1 MIAENLARV
10 KRRMAEAAGKSGRDP
25 QTVRLVTVSKL
36 IPEHKIA
43 QAIEAGATLLGES
56 RVQEAE
62 KKIAHLGRQNIRWH
76 FIGHLQQNKVKY
88 IFDLFDLIHSV
99 DRLELAEAIHR
110 AARKRRL
117 TIPVLVQVNVSGEAA
132 KFGVAP
138 EQLEN
143 LLVNL
148 SRLDGLRVQGLMTI
162 PPYDP
167 DPEKSRK
174 YYARLRELGNRMAQS
189 NIENISLRELS
200 MGMSN
205 DFTIAIEEGATL
217 VRVGTAIFG
226 KRPDTGH

>member
-1 MIAENLARV
+1 LISENLARV
-10 KRRMAEAAGKSGRDP
+10 NSQIAEAAGKSGRDP
-25 QTVRLVTVSKL
+25 QSIRLVAVSKL
-36 IPEHKIA
+36 IPEDKIA
-43 QAIEAGATLLGES
+43 QALKAGATLLGES

-99 DRLELAEAIHR
+99 DRLELAEAIHA

-117 TIPVLVQVNVSGEAA
+117 TLPVLVQVNVSGEAA
-132 KFGVAP
+132 KFGIAP
-138 EQLEN
+138 QQLEN
-143 LLVNL
+143 LLASL

-167 DPEKSRK
+167 DPENSRK
-174 YYARLRELGNRMAQS
+174 YYARLRELRDRMVES
-189 NIENISLRELS
+189 NIENISLAELS

-226 KRPDTGH
+226 KRPDTAH